1 MTLTVQ
7 FYTLLAM
14 IGMGSIFGATLDT
27 YQRFLKRGHRNRWI
41 VFIND
46 ILFWMIQGL
55 IIFYVLFLVNHGEL
69 RFYFCWH
76 LYAGFQAYQAL
87 MKRLYLGLLE
97 MLIRFFVLTTKFI
110 IKLFQILIYQPVR
123 GIILF
128 MLALLVFIGRIFLT
142 LVKIIWTVL
151 LWLLKVIF
159 KPIILIFKGLGYFV
173 PNPVKKIVEQF
184 WNQRQDL

>member
-69 RFYFCWH
+69 RFYLIVGTSMWFFS
-76 LYAGFQAYQAL
+76 LSGFDEAS
-87 MKRLYLGLLE
+87 
-97 MLIRFFVLTTKFI
+97 
-110 IKLFQILIYQPVR
+110 LF
-123 GIILF
+123 GIIGD
-128 MLALLVFIGRIFLT
+128 ADPFLCISNK
-142 LVKIIWTVL
+142 VYY
-151 LWLLKVIF
+151 KVI
-159 KPIILIFKGLGYFV
+159 PDSHLSTSPRNHLIHACYYSCLSAGYF
-173 PNPVKKIVEQF
+173 
-184 WNQRQDL
+184 